1 MLEPHLV
8 PDGSAPGTQ
17 SPLRSERPLT
27 RRELRERE
35 AADAA
40 RTAAAAGAVESG
52 QAPAQSG
59 QGFGQQAVSAG
70 YPQAAA
76 PVYPSQPAAP
86 VHPSQSSAP
95 VFPQQPAELVF
106 PQQMAAPVVS
116 QPQSAAPVF
125 TQPAQVSPQATS
137 QPQAWQPAA
146 YPPATHAPQPQ
157 AAPVLPP
164 PAQPTAPAAPAA
176 QHPTAAQPAP
186 MVQPAA
192 QPVAPAAP
200 AAAQPVRPG
209 FDDLFGGLGAAP
221 HETIEAPVRRRVA
234 ETIPNPEAE
243 QADRPTGRGSA
254 SSMSRPA
261 DAPSARGRG
270 AERRPAG
277 ADAGGFDAL
286 FAGLGDDDESDEPVS
301 GTRGRSPRKAEKP
314 KKPSRAEKAAAKRE
328 ASAKGAGP
336 RRGSSVPSAPRPVG
350 DVDLAS
356 LVAGGGASVAGA
368 LGVAAAGAAS
378 VGASAASGSASAA
391 SGSTPAA
398 APGAL
403 PGLFGSAA
411 TPAPHLA
418 ATTPVRSDA
427 ASVIAP
433 PAGAPAGFA
442 SAISAAAGA
451 RPGPDPAVP
460 ARAPLN
466 LDRPAGRADAVPVD
480 ADITGVSDL
489 LDFGSSSD
497 AAPAAAPTATRRSA
511 QRSEPTRETPR
522 SAGPARRWAPQAA
535 SRPAARPAA
544 SAPRRRRGTRQLA
557 SLVAMSFAAL
567 LAVATTIPSLSLL
580 TPEDVQ
586 ALALSDTSGFGRDGQ
601 RVTINGDVVAA
612 QGVQREGYEHMS
624 MSEVA
629 EAAGIRAEADFVNN
643 PAGTI
648 QWPFAVGVHIG
659 DHFGYRDCAGCSSD
673 HGGQDFNPGLGAEI
687 QAIADGT
694 VAVSTDSGGSL
705 GVVMMI
711 DHQIDGELVTSVY
724 AHMIEGSR
732 RFEVGDTVHVADVI
746 GQTGNTGMSTGP
758 HLHFE
763 IRLGGVN
770 GTKVDPLDWLYA
782 NTN

>member
-1 MLEPHLV
+1 M
-8 PDGSAPGTQ
+8 
-17 SPLRSERPLT
+17 RSERPLT

-40 RTAAAAGAVESG
+40 RTAAAAGPVESG
-52 QAPAQSG
+52 QAPALSG

-76 PVYPSQPAAP
+76 PVYPSQQEAP
-86 VHPSQSSAP
+86 VYPSQPSAP
-95 VFPQQPAELVF
+95 VLPQQPAALVF
-106 PQQMAAPVVS
+106 PQQVAAPVVS
-116 QPQSAAPVF
+116 QQQAAAPAF
-125 TQPAQVSPQATS
+125 AQPAQVSAQQQLQATS

-146 YPPATHAPQPQ
+146 HPGATHSPQPQ
-157 AAPVLPP
+157 ASPAVRPA
-164 PAQPTAPAAPAA
+164 AQPVAPTAPAA
-176 QHPTAAQPAP
+176 QHPTAAQPA
-186 MVQPAA
+186 
-192 QPVAPAAP
+192 
-200 AAAQPVRPG
+200 RPG

-234 ETIPNPEAE
+234 ATTPNPEAE

-254 SSMSRPA
+254 SSMSRPS

-277 ADAGGFDAL
+277 AEAGGFDAL
-286 FAGLGDDDESDEPVS
+286 FAGLGEDDESDEPVS

-336 RRGSSVPSAPRPVG
+336 RRGSSVPSAPRPMG
-350 DVDLAS
+350 GVDFAS
-356 LVAGGGASVAGA
+356 LVAGGGASIAGA
-368 LGVAAAGAAS
+368 LGAAAAGAAS
-378 VGASAASGSASAA
+378 VGASAASGSASA
-391 SGSTPAA
+391 T
-398 APGAL
+398 APGVASE
-403 PGLFGSAA
+403 LFGSATPTPHA
-411 TPAPHLA
+411 AGTTPA
-418 ATTPVRSDA
+418 RSAA
-427 ASVIAP
+427 ASPIAP

-460 ARAPLN
+460 ARALLN
-466 LDRPAGRADAVPVD
+466 LDRSAGRADATRID
-480 ADITGVSDL
+480 ADVTGVSDL
-489 LDFGSSSD
+489 LDFGSASD

-511 QRSEPTRETPR
+511 QRSEPAREAPR

-544 SAPRRRRGTRQLA
+544 SAPRRRRATRQLA

-659 DHFGYRDCAGCSSD
+659 DHFGYRNCAGCSSD

-711 DHQIDGELVTSVY
+711 DHQINGELVTSVY

-770 GTKVDPLDWLYA
+770 GTKVDPLEWLYA